1 MASIGSVIGN
11 ASLVLEDVTCE
22 GQFDAG
28 LSIAD
33 DASARLE
40 RADLTATN
48 APVVSLTT
56 TVDGDLVEHIPT
68 LEAANCDAAGDA
80 PAWSLDGVARL
91 RDCTGQG
98 LSLAGADCNVTGFRA
113 YGVCGDVAVAVTG
126 TRQFLTNV
134 VVDATAVDGIVVT
147 DASCSR
153 VTSSQVIA
161 SGDEANLSGFAVK
174 VLGANEQPEVMVDRI
189 DICGPGVVAV
199 ETYGCTDCAGAPCGD
214 CLPGPECDDP
224 EYESPSPCT
233 DPNCWPP
240 PEDRLPQLFSFC
252 YSSAGLWNVECPIK
266 TTRHVEL
273 TWRDLTTGAVSNL
286 WRPNTIDLLAE
297 AELHVWTDDYGGAVG
312 DTEVIIHDDTSGLS
326 WTLTCPSTDASVK
339 ALINHDL
346 VPGNGVAG
354 GPLGP
359 ASQLRAEI
367 VSVTTPVTQVEVS
380 VTLRLP

>member
-1 MASIGSVIGN
+1 MATIGEVWGN
-11 ASLVLEDVTCE
+11 ATLELEDVTCE
-22 GQFDAG
+22 GQFDTG
-28 LSIAD
+28 LAVR
-33 DASARLE
+33 DATVARLT
-40 RADLTATN
+40 RSALTATGS
-48 APVVSLTT
+48 PVVSLVSTL
-56 TVDGDLVEHIPT
+56 DGTPT
-68 LEAANCDAAGDA
+68 LEATGCDAAGAA
-80 PAWSLDGVARL
+80 PAWVLDGTARL
-91 RDCTGQG
+91 RDCSGQG
-98 LSLAGADCNVTGFRA
+98 LSLDGADSTVTGFRA
-113 YGVCGDVAVAVTG
+113 YGACDDVAVAVTG

-134 VVDATAVDGIVVT
+134 VVDATAVDGIVV
-147 DASCSR
+147 DSASCTR
-153 VTSSQVIA
+153 VTSSQVHA
-161 SGDEANLSGFAVK
+161 AGGGDVNLSGFAVQ

-199 ETYGCTDCAGAPCGD
+199 ETYGCSSGEFDCAGQPCGD

-224 EYESPSPCT
+224 EYESPNPCT
-233 DPNCWPP
+233 DPDCWPP
-240 PEDRLPQLFSFC
+240 PEDRLPQLYSFC
-252 YSSAGLWNVECPIK
+252 YYAAGLWNVECPIK

-273 TWRDLTTGAVSNL
+273 CWRDLTAGAVSNL